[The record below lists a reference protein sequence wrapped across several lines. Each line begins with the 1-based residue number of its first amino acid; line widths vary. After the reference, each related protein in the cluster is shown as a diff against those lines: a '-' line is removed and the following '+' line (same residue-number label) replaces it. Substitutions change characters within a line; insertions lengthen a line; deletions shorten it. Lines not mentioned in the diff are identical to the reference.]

1 MIRAIRWPSDRALR
15 TPTFDR
21 WLGAGALM
29 ATQKDATELLLSLS
43 NGNRDALNELVPIV
57 YDELR
62 AIARRRLRHER
73 PDHTLNTTGLVHE
86 AYLKLIQLDRVQ
98 WQSRAH
104 FMAIAA
110 QAMRNILVSHARSRK
125 RIKRGGGAPHVPL
138 EEVEDDL
145 RVDDA
150 ERILALD
157 AALERLA
164 ELNPR
169 HARVVECRFF
179 GGMTIEET
187 AAVLEVSP
195 ATAKRDW
202 ALLRRW
208 LGRELAD
215 PS

>member
-1 MIRAIRWPSDRALR
+1 
-15 TPTFDR
+15 
-21 WLGAGALM
+21 M